1 MTKITLL
8 ANKKDVHTHIDKA
21 YEIIKDNLPS
31 NYVKL
36 VREKINDDDLSD
48 SMIRNIKNR
57 VVEYPKTR
65 INVLNALVEVAY
77 EYTQDV
83 NQLKDL
89 TTQKN

>member
-8 ANKKDVHTHIDKA
+8 PNKKDVHLHIDKA

-31 NYVKL
+31 NYVRL
-36 VREKINDDDLSD
+36 VRDKLNEDDLSD

-57 VVEYPKTR
+57 IVQYPKVR

-77 EYTQDV
+77 EYNKDL
-83 NQLKDL
+83 NQLKNL

>member
-1 MTKITLL
+1 MHL
-8 ANKKDVHTHIDKA
+8 HIDKA

-31 NYVKL
+31 NYVRL
-36 VREKINDDDLSD
+36 VRDKLNEDDLSD

-57 VVEYPKTR
+57 IVQYPKVR

-77 EYTQDV
+77 EYNKDL
-83 NQLKDL
+83 NQLKNL